1 MGVLAAPK
9 SSKAQISPQISIN
22 KYRQRL
28 CKQIPTTC
36 RMVQGVTTPPLA
48 STRPQ
53 STRNDL
59 TFKLTRSS
67 ASPPERDAVAQ
78 RAGAFGDAV
87 RSVTRKG
94 DCVTLISARDEHEVQ
109 TYVITPGQGSNSH
122 VVTSLCST
130 LGAKATPIDDDDRHL
145 LNFEGTP
152 AVSFLVARPASTASF
167 ATQSGGEQSEVATLL
182 GRLMQPG
189 SWVAITLRAPTKSE
203 IKRVR
208 QWFEH
213 RRDAGSVAH
222 YTNNPNALV
231 ATLYAGGTT
240 DDEVSTLL
248 TQVMSVVPGFDI
260 EAVPYL
266 QAARFP
272 LRAAPLIGIVAGA
285 LSSFSLHHA
294 IAGVGIGL
302 AAMIMAFALA
312 KVPPSG
318 VTTNRALR
326 SARKDGFLPEPAY
339 RHIPPRRPVKRT
351 KQLPNG
357 GSRPIER
364 SGSYPLA
371 ASSFLLGPAMTIGLA
386 SPHAGNVSGAADT
399 EYRSV
404 PSALLDDVGPLVAYA
419 DSQSGEAPRIPV
431 HLDASELYGGV
442 GALGQPGTGKTT
454 LLHNIWAW
462 HTLER
467 VRPTGRKGYPGRDD
481 TLIAF
486 ESKGEGTAV
495 YERWSRSF
503 GDRCVVIEVADP
515 NTPALHVVDPS
526 LPPKERAR
534 LFVSAMKYAWEDS
547 AIQGLSTET
556 LTAVLTA
563 AMACPPAVAAATSKL
578 TDGEVSFMSIAHLLL
593 GGGCSFDDAKQIA
606 SNITAVYVDMDDDD
620 PTKPTLATAV
630 SGLNNLFGAD
640 VTQSRW
646 SNNVASSRNKIDVLM
661 EVPHWWSSARPHGS
675 WKEALTRHAAVIVN
689 SGVSR
694 SGQILDEEVGA
705 TIAAM
710 TAYSL
715 KIAIQQ
721 NCSGWESQDKY
732 VSIFAD
738 EIGVLAKSSSEVIE
752 WLRAQGR
759 SYGVRPFLACQW
771 PDQLPPKVRSALMSF
786 ANMFWFQQSDFEVVS
801 DAVSRLSIGGGEWT
815 GADIGNLEKF
825 QAIIHA
831 TAGGRLLPPAPVRMA
846 YWDDPTTFAVDQGYF
861 DGR

>member
-1 MGVLAAPK
+1 
-9 SSKAQISPQISIN
+9 
-22 KYRQRL
+22 
-28 CKQIPTTC
+28 
-36 RMVQGVTTPPLA
+36 MVQGMSAPSIVRGKSA
-48 STRPQ
+48 AA
-53 STRNDL
+53 RNDL

-67 ASPPERDAVAQ
+67 TTAPDRDSVAQ

-87 RSVTRKG
+87 RSITRKG
-94 DCVTLISARDEHEVQ
+94 DCVTLISARDDHEVQ

-130 LGAKATPIDDDDRHL
+130 LGAKAAPIDEADERL
-145 LNFEGTP
+145 LNFDGTP
-152 AVSFLVARPASTASF
+152 SVSFLVARPASTASF
-167 ATQSGGEQSEVATLL
+167 ATQSGGEQNEVAILL
-182 GRLMQPG
+182 SRLMQPG
-189 SWVAITLRAPTKSE
+189 SWVAISLRAPSKSE

-208 QWFEH
+208 RWFDH
-213 RRDAGSVAH
+213 RREAGSVAH

-240 DDEVSTLL
+240 DEEVATLL

-260 EAVPYL
+260 EAVPYS
-266 QAARFP
+266 QAGRFP
-272 LRAAPLIGIVAGA
+272 VSAAPLIGIVAGFA
-285 LSSFSLHHA
+285 SSFELHRTLY
-294 IAGVGIGL
+294 GVGIGF
-302 AAMIMAFALA
+302 AAAIAAVILA

-318 VTTNRALR
+318 MSTNRALR
-326 SARKDGFLPEPAY
+326 SSRQEGFLPEPAY

-357 GSRPIER
+357 GSKPVER
-364 SGSYPLA
+364 AGSYPLA
-371 ASSFLLGPAMTIGLA
+371 ASSFLLGPAMTVGLA
-386 SPHAGNVSGAADT
+386 SPHAGNVSGVADT

-404 PSALLDDVGPLVAYA
+404 PSALLEDVGPLVAYA
-419 DSQSGEAPRIPV
+419 DSQSGDAPRTPV
-431 HLDASELYGGV
+431 HLDAGELYGGV

-454 LLHNIWAW
+454 LLHNLWAW

-467 VRPTGRKGYPGRDD
+467 VRPSGRENYPGRLD

-486 ESKGEGTAV
+486 ESKGEGTSV
-495 YERWSRSF
+495 YEHWSTSF
-503 GDRCVVIEVADP
+503 GEKQLVIIEVADP
-515 NTPALHVVDPS
+515 TTPALHVVDPN

-534 LFVSAMKYAWEDS
+534 QFVSAMKYAWEDS

-556 LTAVLTA
+556 LTSVLTA
-563 AMACPPAVAAATSKL
+563 AMACPPEVAAATAKL
-578 TDGEVSFMSIAHLLL
+578 TDGDVSFMSIAHLLL
-593 GGGCSFDDAKQIA
+593 GGGCSFEDAKQIS
-606 SNITAVYVDMDDDD
+606 SNITAVYVDMDEDD
-620 PTKPTLATAV
+620 PRKPSLGSAV

-661 EVPHWWSSARPHGS
+661 AVPHWWSTARRHGS
-675 WKEALTRHAAVIVN
+675 WSDALTGHAAVVVN

-694 SGQILDEEVGA
+694 SGQILDEEVGS

-721 NCSGWESQDKY
+721 NCSGWEGQGKY

-738 EIGVLAKSSSEVIE
+738 EIGVLVKSSSEVIE

-771 PDQLPPKVRSALMSF
+771 PEQLPPKVRSAFMSF
-786 ANMFWFQQSDFEVVS
+786 ANMFWFQQSNHEVIA
-801 DAVSRLSIGGGEWT
+801 DAVARLSIGGGEWA

-831 TAGGRLLPPAPVRMA
+831 TAGGRLLGPAPVRMA
-846 YWDDPTTFAVDQGYF
+846 YWDNPTKFAIEQGYLS
-861 DGR
+861 GQ